1 MTIVFD
7 FDHTLLDTHRF
18 KEAIVDKVAAFGPF
32 VEDVRD
38 AHERS
43 MGRKEDRTGIYDP
56 DRHVEFLRGS
66 FPDEE
71 SVRKARTAIDAVLE
85 NTGDY
90 LYPGAEDLLGRL
102 KARGYRLILLTF
114 GNEEWQKKKVGNSG
128 ISGYFD
134 DVIATSGSKGEVLKE
149 IACGGEPVF
158 VVNDNLRETRDMIEE
173 MPELHYVIKC
183 GPKCMDDGLDIPV
196 VDTFGELE
204 QLITETAAG
213 NKD

>member
-1 MTIVFD
+1 MVIFD

-18 KEAIVDKVAAFGPF
+18 KEAIVGAIAVFGPAK
-32 VEDVRD
+32 EEVRN

-43 MGRKEDRTGIYDP
+43 MGRREDRTGIYDP
-56 DRHVEFLRGS
+56 DRHIELLRES
-66 FPDEE
+66 FPDDE
-71 SVRKARTAIDAVLE
+71 SMQKARTAIDGVLE
-85 NTGDY
+85 STGDF
-90 LYPGAEDLLGRL
+90 LYPGVEGFLGRL

-158 VVNDNLRETRDMIEE
+158 VVNDNPRETRDMMEE
-173 MPELHYVIKC
+173 APELHYVIKC